1 MNQKTRQ
8 FISEHETEDIFNLT
22 LQHQNNAEIDI
33 NLAIRQITGKQKI
46 KNKVPLFYYNDDVL
60 YPAQLSLEQSSSEP
74 TAQYKAT
81 LCQGNTL
88 IDLTGGFGVDCS
100 FMSENF
106 KKVIYVERQN
116 TLCELA
122 THNFKVLGKTHIQ
135 VVNAKTE
142 EYLPTIKHVDWIYI
156 DPARRSCSGKK
167 VVLLSDCEPDVSALA
182 SVLLSKADKIMI
194 KLSPMMDITSAIKEL
209 PNTSEIHIISVENE
223 CKEVVLILNQSTLN
237 HKKIRTVNFT
247 KNNNTQVFEYNLTEE
262 TNTNT
267 SLTSTIGNYLF
278 EPNASVM
285 KSGAFKLIGA
295 KFGLN
300 KLHTNT
306 HLYTSDKL
314 PLEFPGRIFKVRH
327 CWGSSKKELKELAEQ
342 KPKANISCR
351 NYPLS
356 VEELRKK
363 LKIKDGG
370 DTYLFACTLAND
382 EKLIIEC
389 TKLDPKANLQ

>member
-1 MNQKTRQ
+1 MNKETRQ
-8 FISEHETEDIFNLT
+8 FISEHEKDDIFT
-22 LQHQNNAEIDI
+22 LRLQYNNNPDIDI
-33 NLAIRQITGKQKI
+33 NLAINQITGKQKI
-46 KNKVPLFYYNDDVL
+46 KNKVPLFYHNDDVL
-60 YPAQLSLEQSSSEP
+60 YPAQLSLEQSSSEL

-81 LCQGNTL
+81 LCHGNTL
-88 IDLTGGFGVDCS
+88 IDLTGGFGVDCCFIS
-100 FMSENF
+100 DHF
-106 KKVIYVERQN
+106 KEVIYVERQT

-122 THNFKVLGKTHIQ
+122 THNFKVLGKNHIQ
-135 VVNAKTE
+135 VVNTETE

-156 DPARRSCSGKK
+156 DPARRSSSGKK

-182 SVLLSKADKIMI
+182 SVLLSKANQIMI

-223 CKEVVLILNQSTLN
+223 CKEVLLILNQSTLN
-237 HKKIRTVNFT
+237 DKKIRTVNFA
-247 KNNNTQVFEYNLTEE
+247 KNNNNQIFEYNLIEE
-262 TNTNT
+262 SNTNT
-267 SLTSTIGNYLF
+267 SLTSTVSDYLF

-300 KLHTNT
+300 KLHINT

-314 PLEFPGRIFKVRH
+314 PLEFPGRVFKVQH
-327 CWGSSKKELKELAEQ
+327 CWGSSKKELKELTEQ
-342 KPKANISCR
+342 KSKANISCR

-389 TKLDPKANLQ
+389 TKLHP